1 MEVKR
6 TDPLLDTLL
15 AGKPRILTEYHSKEI
30 LRSWGLPVPDC
41 QLAES
46 AADSI
51 RLAETIGYPV
61 ALKVHSEKITHKS
74 DVGGVKL
81 GLVNAAAVSRAYA
94 EIASSCAPVDA
105 AFNVLV
111 QPMLPAGIE
120 VILGVSVDGQFGPV
134 ILFGLGG
141 IYTELFNDVAFRLL
155 PVDREQ
161 ALEMIVSVTAARLFQ
176 GYRGKPGGDI
186 QSLANL
192 IVQLS
197 DLVMHYPEITELDLN
212 PVFVYP
218 DGVCIADARIV
229 IT

>member
-1 MEVKR
+1 MEVKQI
-6 TDPLLDTLL
+6 DPLMDMLRAD
-15 AGKPRILTEYHSKEI
+15 GPRVLSEYHSKEI
-30 LRSWGLPVPDC
+30 LRAWGLPVPDC
-41 QLAES
+41 QVAGS
-46 AADSI
+46 AADAI

-81 GLVNAAAVSRAYA
+81 DLANADDVSKAYA
-94 EIASSCAPVDA
+94 EIASSCAPLDA
-105 AFNVLV
+105 AFKVLV

-134 ILFGLGG
+134 IMFGLGG

-155 PVDREQ
+155 PVNREQ
-161 ALEMIVSVTAARLFQ
+161 ALELLTSVKAARLFQ

-192 IVQLS
+192 VVQLS

-218 DGVCIADARIV
+218 GGAAIADARMV
-229 IT
+229 VK